1 MAVLEL
7 LTHLITICTG
17 DHGRANFGPNFEEK
31 SATHGARETGVV
43 PLGRP
48 PGGLSMLPGNRG
60 RTFSCADIFD
70 VKVQNFPT

>member
-48 PGGLSMLPGNRG
+48 PGGLPM
-60 RTFSCADIFD
+60 
-70 VKVQNFPT
+70 